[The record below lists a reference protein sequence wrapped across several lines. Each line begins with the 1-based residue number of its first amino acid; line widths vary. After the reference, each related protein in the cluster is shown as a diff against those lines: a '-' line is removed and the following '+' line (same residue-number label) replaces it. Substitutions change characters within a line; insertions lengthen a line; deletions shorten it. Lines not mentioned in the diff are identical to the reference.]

1 MLPCQGRDREFK
13 SRRDRLIFK
22 NPHSHIMLRSAL
34 MYIFAQR
41 KENIIN
47 ETIECNTPSLR
58 INLSELAVSALQEII
73 SVI

>member
-1 MLPCQGRDREFK
+1 
-13 SRRDRLIFK
+13 
-22 NPHSHIMLRSAL
+22 MLRSAL